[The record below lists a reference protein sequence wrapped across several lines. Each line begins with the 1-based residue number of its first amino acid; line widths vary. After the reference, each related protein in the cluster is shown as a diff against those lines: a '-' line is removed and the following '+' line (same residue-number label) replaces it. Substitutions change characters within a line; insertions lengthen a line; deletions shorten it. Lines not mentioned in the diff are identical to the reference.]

1 MLGYSDLEKYDPIGM
16 NGTKKYSVNQD
27 VIKSILTLRYNP
39 YQKPALP
46 KLTWE
51 NFSKKNIRFS
61 SSYLQELIGNSIR
74 NEIKNLENEKVAIA
88 LSAGIDSTL
97 LLSILKKISPHT
109 QIDAISVKFADSV
122 DETPNVIKIAE
133 KFGVDCH
140 IMYIENFLS
149 ELPKAI
155 SIVKFPFWDLH
166 WYYIAKKS
174 KTLSKFLISGDG
186 GDELFGGYT
195 FRYKKFLSKI
205 NTNSTPLEKVKF
217 YLDCHERDWIM
228 DQKDLFGEKIS
239 FSWNSIY
246 NILIPYFD
254 NSLSPIDQ
262 VFLADYNGKLL
273 YNFNPVSVRIHN
285 HFRTKSVTPLL
296 SKEIISYA
304 THLSLDFKFDEK
316 SDIGKIAL
324 QKLLAKFIDK
334 NLLSKKKLGFSVNTI
349 NYWKSHG
356 QELCNSY
363 LSDARVIRD
372 GLIDG
377 DWVKHHLN
385 TTKTDQDVRYVN
397 KFLGILALEVWY
409 RLFVTKDMKS
419 SQKL

>member
-1 MLGYSDLEKYDPIGM
+1 M
-16 NGTKKYSVNQD
+16 
-27 VIKSILTLRYNP
+27 
-39 YQKPALP
+39 
-46 KLTWE
+46 
-51 NFSKKNIRFS
+51 
-61 SSYLQELIGNSIR
+61 
-74 NEIKNLENEKVAIA
+74 
-88 LSAGIDSTL
+88 
-97 LLSILKKISPHT
+97 
-109 QIDAISVKFADSV
+109 
-122 DETPNVIKIAE
+122 
-133 KFGVDCH
+133 
-140 IMYIENFLS
+140 
-149 ELPKAI
+149 
-155 SIVKFPFWDLH
+155 
-166 WYYIAKKS
+166 
-174 KTLSKFLISGDG
+174 
-186 GDELFGGYT
+186 
-195 FRYKKFLSKI
+195 
-205 NTNSTPLEKVKF
+205 
-217 YLDCHERDWIM
+217 
-228 DQKDLFGEKIS
+228 
-239 FSWNSIY
+239 
-246 NILIPYFD
+246 
-254 NSLSPIDQ
+254 
-262 VFLADYNGKLL
+262 

-385 TTKTDQDVRYVN
+385 NKNTDKDVRYVN